1 MTRRTRRLLKG
12 AFVGLVLLAG
22 AIFANGYVIE
32 QFVQR
37 AVHQV
42 NLLGGVE
49 LSLLSYK
56 RGLWHSEALMKVTIT
71 EPVLNKI
78 LTPDHVYVEGD
89 THYPSIS
96 FTLKQEILHG
106 PYIFPPFVESPVQAL
121 ALIRAHLAQ
130 EKEQLVLR
138 GITLDEGDYFDVEA
152 ILAYDGDLSLK
163 VQVSPF
169 EINNQSDPQK
179 YLLDG
184 LKANWQIYQMY
195 NHIEETITLPRLE
208 YQGDNLQ
215 WVAHGLGLNRVYH
228 LTPSGF
234 WAGNLKLSVKDLVLY
249 ETKTMPTQQVSGI
262 VFNLETAEEAHKIA
276 MTGQAEFQAWHMAR
290 SVLGP
295 AEFAYSLTGVDLGVL
310 RKGFDKL
317 FSPGPDDSVGSWLTI
332 AGRALESPVVFGV
345 PNLRIKTES
354 GFLSGELKGT
364 WGDPK
369 IATDKVQEWTDPSIM
384 NSLQL
389 DLSLQLPKE
398 AVQEWVGAYEQQIVR
413 SDAIR
418 KGLSV
423 VDDKASIQQKSQ
435 ERIAGWVKKDFL
447 EDQKAL
453 YVLKISVADGRFL
466 MNNTPQSLVGVISDL
481 FYPPEP
487 IPTEGPLRATP

>member
-12 AFVGLVLLAG
+12 AFVGTILLAG
-22 AIFANGYVIE
+22 AVFANGYIIE

-37 AVHQV
+37 ALHQV

-56 RGLWHSEALMKVTIT
+56 RGVWSSEALMKVTIT

-106 PYIFPPFVESPVQAL
+106 PYIFPPFVENPVRAL

-169 EINNQSDPQK
+169 EIDNQSDPQK
-179 YLLDG
+179 YILDG
-184 LKANWQIYQMY
+184 LKGNWQIYQMY

-208 YQGDNLQ
+208 YQGDNFQ
-215 WVAHGLGLNRVYH
+215 WVAHDLGLNRVYH
-228 LTPSGF
+228 LTSSGF
-234 WAGNLKLSVKDLVLY
+234 WAGNVKLSVKDIVLY
-249 ETKTMPTQQVSGI
+249 ETKTMPTQQISGI
-262 VFNLETAEEAHKIA
+262 MLNLETEEEAQKIA
-276 MTGQAEFQAWHMAR
+276 MTGQAAFQSWHLAR

-295 AEFAYSLTGVDLGVL
+295 AEFSYSLTGLDLGML
-310 RKGFDKL
+310 RKGFDKI

-332 AGRALESPVVFGV
+332 AGRALESPVVFGI
-345 PNLRIKTES
+345 PNLHIKTES
-354 GFLSGELKGT
+354 GFINGELKGA
-364 WGDPK
+364 WGNPK
-369 IATDKVQEWTDPSIM
+369 LATVKLEEWTDPNLM
-384 NSLQL
+384 NSLKL
-389 DLSLQLPKE
+389 DVSLQFPKE
-398 AVQEWVGAYEQQIVR
+398 AVKEWVGAYEQQVVR

-423 VDDKASIQQKSQ
+423 VDDTVNIEQKSQ
-435 ERIAGWVKKDFL
+435 ARIAEWVKKDFL
-447 EDQKAL
+447 EDHKAL
-453 YVLKISVADGRFL
+453 YVLKISIADGRFL
-466 MNNTPQSLVGVISDL
+466 MNNTPQSLIGVISDL

-487 IPTEGPLRATP
+487 IPTEGPVRAP